1 MSTHQTVFPEETG
14 SERHQA
20 RRHPRGK
27 CLPRQVLWPVGDTK
41 KALAVGKALVFF
53 VFMSK
58 ESNVRLHFWRTLQ
71 VNLSGTLSP
80 RENFQAVINQKI
92 ELVLTAHPTEA
103 QRRSALK
110 KHEQMLQQMKVW
122 DVGRAPPV
130 AGGEYKVEYAVKR
143 DCWEWQ
149 LLLDLNYSMIYS
161 STIM

>member
-1 MSTHQTVFPEETG
+1 M
-14 SERHQA
+14 
-20 RRHPRGK
+20 
-27 CLPRQVLWPVGDTK
+27 
-41 KALAVGKALVFF
+41 
-53 VFMSK
+53 
-58 ESNVRLHFWRTLQ
+58 
-71 VNLSGTLSP
+71 
-80 RENFQAVINQKI
+80 INQKI

-122 DVGRAPPV
+122 DVGRAPAV
-130 AGGEYKVEYAVKR
+130 AGGEYEVEYAVKR